1 MMMCF
6 KINVHAK
13 LFKMI
18 IVLEPLITQD
28 FIFVGNNFHVPSVI
42 KKKWAESNLKN
53 PFMINY
59 YLKLKQSV
67 VLLLWCSMHRYF
79 TPEMQYSTIDRK

>member
-28 FIFVGNNFHVPSVI
+28 FIFVGNNFHVWL
-42 KKKWAESNLKN
+42 KKMGREQFEKS
-53 PFMINY
+53 FY
-59 YLKLKQSV
+59 DQ
-67 VLLLWCSMHRYF
+67 LLFEIETISCFASSM
-79 TPEMQYSTIDRK
+79 